1 MKHDILES
9 MDLGVWYAYE
19 TLVALSGFSFSGVTR
34 ACLEL
39 IEDGVLEGEI
49 FNHKKR
55 VRLAMSRPKSL
66 PRRYG
71 CVPTVATSRFVPQ
84 WSPLKSY
91 DSYTHGLKALCEV
104 TR

>member
-1 MKHDILES
+1 MKRDILES
-9 MDLGVWYAYE
+9 MDRGVWYAYE
-19 TLVALSGFSFSGVTR
+19 TLVALSGFSFSGVAQ

-49 FNHKKR
+49 LNHKKR
-55 VRLAMSRPKSL
+55 VRLAMSRHKPL
-66 PRRYG
+66 PRGYE
-71 CVPTVATSRFVPQ
+71 CVPTVATSRLAPE

-91 DSYTHGLKALCEV
+91 DSYTHAHKALCEA